1 MPPSAAA
8 PVRGVHVQTCASP
21 GADVRTRQGPP
32 TRAAVR
38 RNALR
43 GERVRLRSER
53 QGRIRLPPVCRQTKR
68 HVGFPGRKL
77 PRRRSPQRAH
87 RCARTAARG
96 TTAGWP
102 KPRHGSTRRPRR
114 RRRPTGS
121 AALAAMSCRPP
132 ARASCAARHA
142 PPPLTGTRFVVLL
155 DARLAHDGRADE
167 RRAQQR
173 GRSTRR
179 VRP

>member
-68 HVGFPGRKL
+68 HAWFPRTETSAPALPSARAPLRTHSSARHDGRL
-77 PRRRSPQRAH
+77 AQA
-87 RCARTAARG
+87 AARQHTSPAAPASADG
-96 TTAGWP
+96 V
-102 KPRHGSTRRPRR
+102 RRPRCD
-114 RRRPTGS
+114 
-121 AALAAMSCRPP
+121 AACRPP
-132 ARASCAARHA
+132 ARASCACAASTHRHE
-142 PPPLTGTRFVVLL
+142 VVVPL